1 MKSLYKLCTNLF
13 YLYFGI
19 YYFYVKVMIWYKTKQ
34 YIILNCYIFLFLGFF
49 SIIHLLHF
57 LVI

>member
-1 MKSLYKLCTNLF
+1 
-13 YLYFGI
+13 
-19 YYFYVKVMIWYKTKQ
+19 MIWYKTKQ